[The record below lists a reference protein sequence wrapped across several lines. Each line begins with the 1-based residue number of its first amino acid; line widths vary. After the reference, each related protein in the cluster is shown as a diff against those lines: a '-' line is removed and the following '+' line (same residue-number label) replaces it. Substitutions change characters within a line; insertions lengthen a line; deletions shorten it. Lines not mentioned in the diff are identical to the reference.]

1 MTMRDIL
8 ESPSESVDGTDDHRN
23 GAAANEDRQS
33 ERGTY
38 REYHH
43 APLLPAGRS
52 RLAANAACDVV
63 HRQGPTQ
70 PA

>member
-23 GAAANEDRQS
+23 GAAANEDRQT

-38 REYHH
+38 REYHR
-43 APLLPAGRS
+43 APLLPTEPS
-52 RLAANAACDVV
+52 RLAANAACEAV
-63 HRQGPTQ
+63 RCQAPSQ